1 MTKSR
6 IIIFG
11 GQGFVGLNL
20 IISKLFNDKK
30 IYVIGNKNK
39 KIKSKFKLKNKN
51 IIYNECN
58 IFDIKS
64 YEDLNFNNTI
74 VILI

>member
-20 IISKLFNDKK
+20 IMSKLFNDKK

-39 KIKSKFKLKNKN
+39 KIKSKFKLKK
-51 IIYNECN
+51 
-58 IFDIKS
+58 
-64 YEDLNFNNTI
+64 
-74 VILI
+74 